1 MLHIGW
7 SNTILKPGDEITVDL
22 MPSKNG
28 TPVGRIRQVT
38 LGDGTILK
46 ATTRNIL

>member
-1 MLHIGW
+1 MLRIGW
-7 SNTILKPGDEITVDL
+7 SSNVVKPGDGITIDL

-38 LGDGTILK
+38 LSDGTILK
-46 ATTRNIL
+46 AITRNTI